1 MTLQEL
7 LPRFEGARKLGPQ
20 SYQCKCPAHYDN
32 RASLTLSEKEGKILI
47 HCHAGCDT
55 RDILEAVGLS
65 FKDLGEPK
73 RASWRERLERSRGKR
88 IEAVYDYR
96 DESGAYLYSKVRF
109 EGKDI
114 RYITVDEAN
123 DRCSY
128 CKTAGRA
135 ALYNLPALLKA
146 IEAGADVYIVEGE
159 KDVETLRKL
168 GLTATTAGGV
178 QDWRRAY
185 AHYFTGAKVVILPDN
200 DKPGLKLK
208 DEIVHD
214 LKYFAHSIRWA
225 VTSREEKGDVSD
237 YLGKEG
243 HTKKE
248 LLELIRAEEN
258 KGAPWIYIDENRRV
272 RINADLLAD
281 GISRGLPYL
290 IVRRPEEDKDSF
302 YIYEGGAYRKC
313 NRNKVKSLIRRY
325 IPVGMANDNLI
336 NNVYNLLLCQERHIC
351 SFCDLDRDENY
362 INLKN
367 GLYNLKTGSLEP
379 HTPKVYSTLQLNCEY
394 HPENNHRPVFDRYMA
409 DLCSGRDGTIDREKM
424 AVIQEYVGLILS
436 NVKVYRTKLC
446 LVLWSLLG
454 NSGKTQLL
462 NLVGELLGTDRV
474 ANIPIQNM
482 NEASKFALG
491 NILGKRLI
499 SVGDQTGSEIR
510 DSAIFKQLT
519 GGDAVQVEQ
528 KNKQPYSY
536 IFPGGIII
544 ACNNLPGFQD
554 DKGGHI
560 FERLCIV
567 PCINTIEQDKR
578 DGELL
583 DKMLR
588 ERDAVF
594 NWFLEGLHRLIRNH
608 YKVTKSAACEQ
619 AVGEFREKLDTVYR
633 FLVEC
638 YDITG
643 SRVDMVLKADFD
655 KKYTEWCLLNETR
668 PVSKHNIKDR
678 MEANGCPVD
687 KANMGDKRGVMVY
700 RNLKGREF
708 QRVTDDEY
716 SQQSFPFTR

>member
-7 LPRFEGARKLGPQ
+7 LPHFGGGRKIGPS
-20 SYQCKCPAHYDN
+20 SYQCKCPAHLDN
-32 RASLTLSEKEGKILI
+32 KASLTVSEKDGKILL

-73 RASWRERLERSRGKR
+73 RSSWRERLEKSRGKR
-88 IEAVYDYR
+88 IEAVYDYQ
-96 DESGAYLYSKVRF
+96 DENGRYLYSKVRF

-114 RYITVDEAN
+114 RYITVDRAN
-123 DRCSY
+123 DQYSY
-128 CKTAGRA
+128 CKMAGRA
-135 ALYNLPALLKA
+135 TLYNLPTLLKA
-146 IEAGADVYIVEGE
+146 LKAGSDVYIVEGE
-159 KDVETLRKL
+159 KDVETLKKL

-178 QDWRRAY
+178 QDWRREY
-185 AHYFTGAKVVILPDN
+185 ARYFTGAKVTILPDN

-208 DEIVHD
+208 DEIVRD

-225 VTSREEKGDVSD
+225 VTAQEEKGDVTD
-237 YLGKEG
+237 YLTKEG
-243 HTKKE
+243 HIKE
-248 LLELIRAEEN
+248 DLLNLIKAQEN
-258 KGAPWIYIDENRRV
+258 RGAPWLYVDERERV
-272 RINADLLAD
+272 KINADLLAD

-290 IVRRPEEDKDSF
+290 IVRRPEEDKDDF
-302 YIYEGGAYRKC
+302 YIYEGGVYRKC

-325 IPVGMANDNLI
+325 VPVGLASDNLI
-336 NNVYNLLLCQERHIC
+336 NNVYNLLLCQERNIC
-351 SFCDLDRDENY
+351 SFRDMDTDETY

-367 GLYNLKTGSLEP
+367 GLYNLKTGSLDP
-379 HTPKVYSTLQLNCEY
+379 HTPKLYSTLQLNCEY
-394 HPENNHRPVFDRYMA
+394 HPENSYRPVFDRYMS
-409 DLCSGRDGTIDREKM
+409 DLCSDRDGHVDREKM
-424 AVIQEYVGLILS
+424 AVIQEYGGMILS

-462 NLVGELLGTDRV
+462 NLIGELLGTDRV

-567 PCINTIEQDKR
+567 PCINTIEQDRR

-583 DKMLR
+583 DKMLK
-588 ERDAVF
+588 ERDAIF
-594 NWFLEGLHRLIRNH
+594 NWFLEGLHRLIKNH
-608 YKVTKSAACEQ
+608 YKVTKAAECEK
-619 AVGEFREKLDTVYR
+619 AIGEYREKLDTVYR
-633 FLVEC
+633 FLTEYYIV
-638 YDITG
+638 TG
-643 SRVDMVLKADFD
+643 DRNDMVSKPEFD
-655 KKYTEWCLLNETR
+655 KKYTDWCLLNETR
-668 PVSKHNIKDR
+668 PVSRQNIKDR

-687 KANMGDKRGVMVY
+687 KANLDGKRGVTVY
-700 RNLKGREF
+700 RGLKEKEF
-708 QRVTDDEY
+708 QGVTDEEY
-716 SQQSFPFTR
+716 SQQSFPFP